1 MNLTLEI
8 PDEIA
13 SRLTE
18 SGGDLPRRALE
29 GLAIEEFKN
38 GTLTE
43 PDLLQ
48 LLGFETRWELDG
60 FLKAHGIY
68 DNYTLEDFERE
79 RQTLQGIT
87 LALG

>member
-18 SGGDLPRRALE
+18 SGGDLSRRALE

-48 LLGFETRWELDG
+48 LLGFETRGELDG

-87 LALG
+87 LAFG